1 MGGGMNMLCPS
12 RRDLRTLFYP
22 FEIVAV
28 YILLKTYNREAYLLC
43 LIAFKEIKVAEL
55 KERCLEDIVTF

>member
-1 MGGGMNMLCPS
+1 MGGGMNMMCPS
-12 RRDLRTLFYP
+12 RRDLRSLFYT

-28 YILLKTYNREAYLLC
+28 YILLKTYNWEAYLLC

>member
-1 MGGGMNMLCPS
+1 MGGGVSILCPS
-12 RRDLRTLFYP
+12 RRDLWSLFYP
-22 FEIVAV
+22 FEIVAF
-28 YILLKTYNREAYLLC
+28 YILLKTYNWEAYLLC